1 MNIQMNEKGGNSVG
15 RILNRIRSKLYEWR
29 HMIGMVIWDTGMGV
43 AFVCLLYVALIN
55 IDSELVKVGLMALV
69 ITLLLLS
76 VVVKYALFYQKRGRD
91 DVTGGKN
98 KKEFE
103 RVSSMLLNG
112 EGEFVVV
119 YANIDRFKLIND
131 AYGDDIGD
139 AVLKKVHE
147 IIDAEL
153 LRWDEASGRIM
164 ADNFGMLMR
173 FLSMK
178 KLEHRLSRINDQLA
192 EIVDENGQ
200 EYGVKLY
207 FGVYL
212 VEDKSTPISAMLE
225 RANLALKKVSSSP
238 QHLIHMG
245 VYDDNERKLLGRE
258 KELEMK
264 MERALRNG
272 EFVPFLQPKYELA
285 NETIGGAEALVRWI
299 DPVEGMIFPNEFIPL
314 FEKNGF
320 IVELDLYMFEQVCQL
335 VEKWNKQGYR
345 KVPVSVNMSRG
356 HFVVPGFFD
365 RYKEILDKYDIPE
378 NSIEIELTES
388 LFYNEMSMLKELI
401 NRIHEAGM
409 LCSIDDFGSG
419 YSSLNMLK
427 DVKVDALKL
436 DRVFFRE
443 AEDDQRGKNIINSVI
458 HLAQSLN
465 LRTISEGV
473 EIRSQVDYLKEMDCD
488 FIQGYVFAKPM
499 PVKDFE
505 KMTFGSVM

>member
-1 MNIQMNEKGGNSVG
+1 M
-15 RILNRIRSKLYEWR
+15 NRIVNRVQSKLYEWR
-29 HMIGMVIWDTGMGV
+29 NMIGMVIWDTVIGI
-43 AFVCLLYVALIN
+43 AFICVLYIALLN
-55 IDSELVKVGLMALV
+55 IDNNLARIGLLSIVAAIMLF
-69 ITLLLLS
+69 S
-76 VVVKYALFYQKRGRD
+76 VVVKYALFYRQRGRD

-103 RVSSMLLNG
+103 RVASRLLKG

-131 AYGDDIGD
+131 TYGDEVGD
-139 AVLKKVHE
+139 NVLRKVHK
-147 IIDAEL
+147 IIDEEL
-153 LRWDEASGRIM
+153 LRWDEVSGRIM

-173 FLSMK
+173 YHSLQ
-178 KLEHRLSRINDQLA
+178 KLEHRLSRINDQLGG
-192 EIVDENGQ
+192 ILDKNG
-200 EYGVKLY
+200 ERYGVKMY

-212 VEDKSTPISAMLE
+212 VDDKEAAVSSMLE
-225 RANLALKKVSSSP
+225 WANIALKKVSGSA
-238 QHLIHMG
+238 QHLVHMG
-245 VYDDNERKLLGRE
+245 VYDESERKLLGRE

-320 IVELDLYMFEQVCQL
+320 IVELDLYMFEQVCKM
-335 VEKWNKQGYR
+335 VEEWNHNGYR
-345 KVPVSVNMSRG
+345 IVPVSVNMSRG
-356 HFVVPGFFD
+356 HFSIPGFFD
-365 RYKEILDKYDIPE
+365 RYKEILDRYDIPE

-401 NRIHEAGM
+401 NHIHEAGM

-427 DVKVDALKL
+427 EVRVDALKL
-436 DRVFFRE
+436 DRVFFDGTD
-443 AEDDQRGKNIINSVI
+443 DDQRGKSIVNSVI

-473 EIRSQVDYLKEMDCD
+473 EVRSQVDYLKEMDCD
-488 FIQGYVFAKPM
+488 YIQGYVFAKPM
-499 PVKDFE
+499 PVRDFE
-505 KMTFGSVM
+505 EIAF